1 MAKAEKTVRKNMR
14 ISQDKLDR
22 AREILGT
29 RTETETVETALDL
42 VAFRR
47 EVLDGV
53 LELAGS
59 NLVRDIYGEEED

>member
-1 MAKAEKTVRKNMR
+1 MTRSEKTVRKNMR

-59 NLVRDIYGEEED
+59 NLVRDMYGEEEG